1 MKSKKVT
8 IRFNP
13 AKEDDRI
20 AYAYLQTV
28 GVSYSK
34 AVIWAINGFLN
45 VQEEELRKEAF
56 LQEIRNIVREELR
69 ANPMMGMMPYFQPP
83 AEQKSTQED
92 EDTMLAFLDAF
103 DGE

>member
-1 MKSKKVT
+1 MKSRKVT

-13 AKEDDRI
+13 EKEDDRI

-34 AVIWAINGFLN
+34 AVIRAINGYLD
-45 VQEEELRKEAF
+45 VQGEELRKDAF
-56 LQEIRNIVREELR
+56 LQQIRSIIQEELR
-69 ANPMMGMMPYFQPP
+69 AALMMGMMPYFQPP
-83 AEQKSTQED
+83 AEQKATHET
-92 EDTMLAFLDAF
+92 EDTVLAFLDAF